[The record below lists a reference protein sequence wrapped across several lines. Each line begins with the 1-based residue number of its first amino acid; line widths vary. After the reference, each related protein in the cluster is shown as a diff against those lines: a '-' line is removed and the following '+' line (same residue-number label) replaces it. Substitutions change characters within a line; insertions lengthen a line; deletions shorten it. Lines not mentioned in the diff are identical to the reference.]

1 MAYIVTKA
9 PSDLNMPTSEMHSF
23 VAENLADDGA
33 DASSVEFVKAY
44 VDGDWHIFIF
54 SIDGDELSECDELLS
69 ELEPIAIDLGVSDDY
84 ATRM

>member
-9 PSDLNMPTSEMHSF
+9 PSDQNMLTSEMHSF

-44 VDGDWHIFIF
+44 IDGDWHVFIF
-54 SIDGDELSECDELLS
+54 SIDGDELSECDDMLS
-69 ELEPIAIDLGVSDDY
+69 ELEPIAIANGVADDF
-84 ATRM
+84 ACRM